1 MAISAPQLEVRRRRK
16 SRAAWLSVLSNATAV
31 VLKLAVAI
39 ITGSTA
45 VLAEAAHS
53 ASDLLASL
61 IAAGTVRRAD
71 RPADREHPF
80 GHQKFEHVSGVLE
93 GALMMAAAAGVV
105 LAAAT
110 GVAGEVAH
118 SGLGIAV
125 LVATATANLVVGRH
139 VWRVGR
145 ETGSA
150 ALEADAK
157 HLQADVVTSAG
168 AAIALVLVALTGEA
182 AFDIGI
188 GVVIAAWMAFTG
200 ARLVAGGTRVLVDE
214 TLPATELET
223 IRHAIRDAG
232 PEVLGYHR
240 LRARR
245 AGAVRHVDVHLTMA
259 PETTVARAHRLT
271 DDIEAAIERQLPDA
285 DVVIHVEP
293 TTHRPEPDADLR

>member
-1 MAISAPQLEVRRRRK
+1 MASTAPQLEARHRRK
-16 SRAAWLSVLSNATAV
+16 ARAAWLSVASNAAAV
-31 VLKLAVAI
+31 LLKLVVAI
-39 ITGSTA
+39 ITGSAA

-53 ASDLLASL
+53 TTDLLASL

-71 RPADREHPF
+71 RPADPEHPF
-80 GHQKFEHVSGVLE
+80 GHQKFEHVSGVVE
-93 GALMMAAAAGVV
+93 GALMILAAIAVV
-105 LAAAT
+105 AAAAT
-110 GVAGEVAH
+110 GLAGEVAH

-125 LVATATANLVVGRH
+125 LVVTATANLLVGRH
-139 VWRVGR
+139 VWRVGH

-168 AAIALVLVALTGEA
+168 AAVALVLVAITGEA
-182 AFDIGI
+182 AFDIAI
-188 GVVIAAWMAFTG
+188 GVVIAGWMAFTG

-214 TLPATELET
+214 TLPAAELET
-223 IRHAIRDAG
+223 IRGAIRDAG

-245 AGAVRHVDVHLTMA
+245 AGAVRHVDLHLTVA
-259 PETTVARAHRLT
+259 PETTVARAHTLT

-293 TTHRPEPDADLR
+293 TTHRPEADADLR

>member
-1 MAISAPQLEVRRRRK
+1 
-16 SRAAWLSVLSNATAV
+16 VLSNTAAV
-31 VLKLAVAI
+31 VLKLAVAV
-39 ITGSTA
+39 ITGSAA

-71 RPADREHPF
+71 RPADPEHPF
-80 GHQKFEHVSGVLE
+80 GHQKFEHVSGVIE
-93 GALMMAAAAGVV
+93 GTLMLLASAGVV

-110 GVAGEVAH
+110 GLTGEVAH
-118 SGLGIAV
+118 SWLGIAV
-125 LVATATANLVVGRH
+125 LAGTATANLVVGRH

-157 HLQADVVTSAG
+157 HLQADVVTSVG
-168 AAIALVLVALTGEA
+168 AAAALVLVAVTGEA
-182 AFDIGI
+182 AFDVAIA
-188 GVVIAAWMAFTG
+188 VVIAIWMAITG

-214 TLPATELET
+214 TLPAAELET
-223 IRHAIRDAG
+223 IRTAIRDAG
-232 PEVLGYHR
+232 PEVVGYHR

-245 AGAVRHVDVHLTMA
+245 AGAVRHVDVHLTVA
-259 PETTVARAHRLT
+259 PETTVARAHSLT
-271 DDIEAAIERQLPDA
+271 DGIEAAIERELPDA

-293 TTHRPEPDADLR
+293 TTHHPEADAGLV